1 MVDKFSGFSTK
12 STCRI
17 KLCAVDT
24 LLHPALKMSTP
35 QSNSPKN
42 AVNHPP
48 TRPGKGTAFWLTI
61 AAVIVSS
68 FLSALDLTSIATA
81 LPTITKELNSG
92 DSYVWVGSA
101 YALSSTAILPLS
113 GRLADIFGRRPIM
126 LGSIFFFA
134 LGSALAG
141 AAQSMNMLIAARST
155 LYYYFVVEFFELIAI
170 IAVQGIGGGGI
181 INLCQIIVSDL
192 VSLQERGVYQGI
204 LGLTWSFASGIGPTL
219 VRAYGLLVTLANLT
233 LSREEPSLKR
243 LLGDGSS
250 VGITD
255 LFLAEYR
262 P

>member
-1 MVDKFSGFSTK
+1 
-12 STCRI
+12 
-17 KLCAVDT
+17 
-24 LLHPALKMSTP
+24 
-35 QSNSPKN
+35 
-42 AVNHPP
+42 
-48 TRPGKGTAFWLTI
+48 
-61 AAVIVSS
+61 
-68 FLSALDLTSIATA
+68 
-81 LPTITKELNSG
+81 
-92 DSYVWVGSA
+92 
-101 YALSSTAILPLS
+101 
-113 GRLADIFGRRPIM
+113 M

-155 LYYYFVVEFFELIAI
+155 SYYYFVVEFFELIAI

-255 LFLAEYR
+255 LFLAEYQ